1 MCKPENRRKKMSG
14 RSDIAKGRVKEATGV
29 LTDNRKL
36 QERGRT
42 DQSIGRVKQAAAKAT
57 DKITKKMR
65 G

>member
-1 MCKPENRRKKMSG
+1 MSG

-29 LTDNRKL
+29 LTGNQKL
-36 QERGRT
+36 QQRGQT
-42 DQSIGRVKQAAAKAT
+42 DQSIGRVKRAAQKAT

>member
-1 MCKPENRRKKMSG
+1 MSG

-57 DKITKKMR
+57 GKITKKMR